1 MSVGMRS
8 EGALAADTR
17 PLAARWYARYVLAV
31 LSLAYAVNVMD
42 RSVLAVLLESIKH
55 TFHTTDTQQGLL
67 GGLAFA
73 LFYATLGIPIAA
85 LADRTSRRN
94 VLAVCVCLWSIMTA
108 LCGMASSFP
117 LLLAARVGTA
127 VGEAGGT
134 PPSHSLISDYFPLS
148 TRATALSLYALGV
161 PLGSVLG
168 SLLGGWGSELYGWRT
183 AFMLVGTPGVF
194 VALLVFLTVRE
205 PPRGHVDAG
214 TFSAREPSE
223 TTRRTA
229 PPLPVALSYLWQQA
243 SFRNMCLAAGLH
255 SLVWYAGSTLNASFL
270 HRSHGM
276 ASGEAGSWLALF
288 SGTAAVGTFCGGFL
302 CDRVSVRTND
312 RRWYM
317 WVPGYATI
325 AMVPFQFASY
335 LAGSLGVMVPSFVV
349 MLTLG
354 SFFFGPSF
362 AMSQGLAPLRMRA
375 VATSLL
381 LFIQTLVGLGLGPL
395 IVGIISDYLKP
406 SIGDA
411 QGLRYG
417 LVCVGVVNLWAA
429 FHYFRAARTVREDLI
444 RATSYA

>member
-1 MSVGMRS
+1 MSVDMRS
-8 EGALAADTR
+8 EGALPVDTR
-17 PLAARWYARYVLAV
+17 SLAARWYAGYVLAV
-31 LSLAYAVNVMD
+31 LALAYAVNVMD

-73 LFYATLGIPIAA
+73 LFYATLGVPIAA

-94 VLAVCVCLWSIMTA
+94 VLATCVMLWSVMTA
-108 LCGMASSFP
+108 LCGMATSFP

-161 PLGSVLG
+161 PLGSMLG

-183 AFMLVGTPGVF
+183 AFMLVGTPGLF

-205 PPRGHVDAG
+205 PTRGQADADVSSEEARLARARLAAPRL
-214 TFSAREPSE
+214 S
-223 TTRRTA
+223 
-229 PPLPVALSYLWQQA
+229 VALSYLWKQA
-243 SFRNMCLAAGLH
+243 SFRNMGLAAGLH
-255 SLVWYAGSTLNASFL
+255 SLVWYAGSTLNAAFL

-276 ASGEAGSWLALF
+276 TSGEAGSWLAVF
-288 SGTAAVGTFCGGFL
+288 SGTAALGTFLGGFL

-317 WVPGYATI
+317 WVPGYATL
-325 AMVPFQFASY
+325 AMVPFQFSSY
-335 LAGSLGVMVPSFVV
+335 LASGLWVMVPSFMV
-349 MLTLG
+349 MMILG

-375 VATSLL
+375 VATSLV
-381 LFIQTLVGLGLGPL
+381 LFIQTLVGLGLGPIL
-395 IVGIISDYLKP
+395 VGIISDHLRP
-406 SIGDA
+406 SIGEA
-411 QGLRYG
+411 EGLRYG
-417 LVCVGVVNLWAA
+417 LVSVGVVNVWAA

>member
-1 MSVGMRS
+1 MNADMRS
-8 EGALAADTR
+8 ERALPVDTR
-17 PLAARWYARYVLAV
+17 SLGARWYGGYVLTV

-42 RSVLAVLLESIKH
+42 RSVLAVLLESIKR

-73 LFYATLGIPIAA
+73 LFYATLGVPIAA

-94 VLAVCVCLWSIMTA
+94 VLAACALLWSVMTA
-108 LCGMASSFP
+108 LCGLATSFP

-168 SLLGGWGSELYGWRT
+168 SLLGGWGNELYGWRT
-183 AFMLVGTPGVF
+183 AFMLVGTPGVL

-205 PPRGHVDAG
+205 PARGQADAQVSATAVPAAPRLFA
-214 TFSAREPSE
+214 
-223 TTRRTA
+223 
-229 PPLPVALSYLWQQA
+229 ALSYLWKQS
-243 SFRNMCLAAGLH
+243 SFRNMAMAAGLH
-255 SLVWYAGSTLNASFL
+255 SVVWYAGSTLNAAFL

-276 ASGEAGSWLALF
+276 SSGEAGSWLALF
-288 SGTAAVGTFCGGFL
+288 SGTAAVGTFLGGYL

-317 WVPGYATI
+317 WVPGYATM
-325 AMVPFQFASY
+325 AMVPFQFSSY
-335 LAGSLGVMVPSFVV
+335 LAGSLWVMVPSFVV

-354 SFFFGPSF
+354 SMFFGPSF

-375 VATSLL
+375 VATSLV

-395 IVGIISDYLKP
+395 LVGMISDHLKP

-417 LVCVGVVNLWAA
+417 LVSVGVVNLWAA
-429 FHYFRAARTVREDLI
+429 FHYFRGARTVRADLV
-444 RATSYA
+444 RASTYA